1 MNKKNNIVKLNTYK
15 KLKKRKNRKNK
26 PGFVLISFYISI
38 VSVLYAFL
46 YFDATSHIT
55 LDIKTFT
62 ETHAFL
68 YK

>member
-1 MNKKNNIVKLNTYK
+1 MHKKNNIVKLKTYK
-15 KLKKRKNRKNK
+15 KLKKRKNKR
-26 PGFVLISFYISI
+26 GYVLLSVYLSI

-46 YFDATSHIT
+46 YFNVKSHDT